1 MNTLIEQ
8 FRKELCEIAL
18 YADETIANYVSC
30 IYKYVEFAKYQLKT
44 DATKSTPQHLKLWM
58 THLKKTGVSNSRLNQ
73 HRSALK
79 SFFALLVKM
88 NVINNNPA
96 EGLFLIKKSKSNL
109 NQPINKDTALK
120 LLKAVDRS
128 TWIGERNFMIISC
141 LYALGLRRQELANLK
156 IKDFDHK
163 FDPANKIGLLTVHG
177 KGRKQR
183 ALFVV
188 DKLYDNLVKYLDRSV
203 PSTHLKKHCATK
215 NSPIFPSREGAGLSG
230 DHILKIVRQAAD
242 QAEIKQRITPHV
254 LRHSFATEMY
264 LAKTP
269 VNDIED
275 MMGHE
280 AQAETAL
287 YIHVSDD
294 LKKQAL
300 ETISIEGEF
309 SWPFMYGGTSQ
320 LLC

>member
-18 YADETIANYVSC
+18 YADDTIANYVSC
-30 IYKYVEFAKYQLKT
+30 IYKYVEFAKSQFKI
-44 DATKSTPQHLKLWM
+44 DAIKSTPQHLKQWM
-58 THLKKTGVSNSRLNQ
+58 AYLKKTGVSNSRLI
-73 HRSALK
+73 HHKSALTG
-79 SFFALLVKM
+79 FFALLVK
-88 NVINNNPA
+88 IKISDANPA
-96 EGLFLIKKSKSNL
+96 DALFPIRKTKSDL
-109 NQPINKDTALK
+109 NQPIDKNTAFK

-128 TWIGERNFMIISC
+128 TWIGERNFMIFSC

-156 IKDFDHK
+156 IKNFEPS
-163 FDPANKIGLLTVHG
+163 FDPDNRIGLLTVHG

-188 DKLYDNLVKYLDRSV
+188 DKLYDNLINYLGRSV
-203 PSTHLKKHCATK
+203 PPTHLKKHCAVK
-215 NSPIFPSREGAGLSG
+215 NRPIFPSRDGAIVSG
-230 DHILKIVRQAAD
+230 DHILKIVHQAAD
-242 QAEIKQRITPHV
+242 KAEIKQRVTPHV

-269 VNDIED
+269 LNDIED
-275 MMGHE
+275 MMGHQT
-280 AQAETAL
+280 QAETAL
-287 YIHVSDD
+287 YIHVTDD

-300 ETISIEGEF
+300 ETIAIEGEF